1 MLIVTVVS
9 CARKI
14 HGDQTG
20 TGGCGFTGS
29 SLNTSVDS
37 QERSG
42 GKRVQLN
49 YVLFSDLCD

>member
-14 HGDQTG
+14 HGEQTG
-20 TGGCGFTGS
+20 PGGCGFTGS

-37 QERSG
+37 KERSG